1 MKNSF
6 QEGNTL
12 PFPAPYAVAPG
23 GGALIGAV
31 FGVSLAALAINE
43 VGQFALVGVH
53 SLPKA
58 SGAANLGAKAFWDN
72 TNKNVTA
79 TAGSNTL
86 IGAFVPASA
95 AQTAAYASGDTTA
108 NVRLNG
114 SF

>member
-1 MKNSF
+1 MKNSI
-6 QEGNTL
+6 QEAEVL
-12 PFPAPYAVAPG
+12 PFAAPYAVASG

-31 FGVSLAALAINE
+31 FGVSVNALAIAE
-43 VGQFALVGVH
+43 VGSFSLKGVF

-58 SGAANLGAKAFWDN
+58 TGAATVGAKAYWDN

-79 TAGSNTL
+79 TVGSNTL
-86 IGAFVPASA
+86 IGVFVD
-95 AQTAAYASGDTTA
+95 AYASGDTLA

>member
-1 MKNSF
+1 VKNSI
-6 QEGNTL
+6 QEGEVL
-12 PFPAPYAVAPG
+12 ALAAPYAVASG
-23 GGALIGAV
+23 GGALIGSI
-31 FGVSLAALAINE
+31 FGVAVTALANAE
-43 VGQFALVGVH
+43 VGSFQLCGVY

-58 SGAANLGAKAFWDN
+58 TGAATVGAKAYWDN

-86 IGAFVPASA
+86 IGVFV
-95 AQTAAYASGDTTA
+95 AAYASGDTLA